1 MASIVSWVIRGRR
14 ALLAT
19 ALVFS
24 FAPLAT
30 SSALAADPVRVGF
43 ALGLTGGNAP
53 NGNQLLQALNIWRD
67 DVNAKGGL
75 LGRPVELVYYDDQ
88 TLPANDPGIYTKLI
102 EVDKVDLLLGP
113 YGTNL
118 MAAALPVIIQHNMT
132 TISMLAVAV
141 NRQFHYN
148 QYFSMVPLG
157 PDPVHSFSS
166 GFFEIASALK
176 PKVKTVAILGADA
189 EFGKNS
195 TDGARDNAK
204 AAGLTIVYDQLYPP
218 PTTDFTP
225 ILRAVQATKPDIVFV
240 ASYPPDTVG
249 IVHAAHEIG
258 LKTKI
263 FGGTMI
269 GLLATPFKVQLGP
282 LMNGILYHEDFV
294 LAFNFPG
301 SRDLLKRYQAVAKE
315 KGGID
320 PLGYAF
326 VPFGYAAGQVLQQA
340 VEGTN
345 SLDHQK
351 LAEYMHGHTFSTVVG
366 DVAFNADG
374 EWVKA
379 RYVFSQWQHLTGND
393 LDQLQD
399 PKHDVVVWPAAYKTG
414 NLIFPYTEA
423 QK

>member
-1 MASIVSWVIRGRR
+1 MPSIIPRR
-14 ALLAT
+14 HSLRQFVAALVLSFALLWTGCA
-19 ALVFS
+19 
-24 FAPLAT
+24 
-30 SSALAADPVRVGF
+30 AADPIRIGF
-43 ALGLTGGNAP
+43 ALGLTGGSATNAK
-53 NGNQLLQALNIWRD
+53 QLIEALELWRS

-75 LGRPVELVYYDDQ
+75 LGRPVAFVYYDDQ
-88 TLPANDPGIYTKLI
+88 NLPANDPGIYTKLI

-113 YGTNL
+113 YGTNQI
-118 MAAALPVIIQHNMT
+118 AAALPVIMDHKMT
-132 TISMLAVAV
+132 TVGILGTGA
-141 NRQFHYN
+141 NRNTHYAN
-148 QYFSMVPLG
+148 YFSMVPLG
-157 PDPVHSFSS
+157 EDPLHAFSS
-166 GFFEIASALK
+166 GFFEIAKAQIPK
-176 PKVKTVAILGADA
+176 PKTIAIIGIDA

-225 ILRAVQATKPDIVFV
+225 ILRAVQATNPDIVFV

-320 PLGYAF
+320 PLGYGF

-366 DVAFNADG
+366 DVAFNPDG

-414 NLIFPYTEA
+414 NLIFPYTDA

>member
-1 MASIVSWVIRGRR
+1 MSSIIPGRR
-14 ALLAT
+14 GLRVLAAT
-19 ALVFS
+19 LIFS
-24 FAPLAT
+24 IASFLT
-30 SSALAADPVRVGF
+30 SHAQAADPVRIGF
-43 ALGLTGGNAP
+43 ALGLTGPNAP
-53 NGNQLLQALNIWRD
+53 NGNQLLQAIEIWRD
-67 DVNAKGGL
+67 HVNAKGGL

-88 TLPANDPGIYTKLI
+88 TNPANDPGIYTKLI

-118 MAAALPVIIQHNMT
+118 AAAAMPVIIQHKLT
-132 TISMLAVAV
+132 TISMLATAV
-141 NRQFHYN
+141 NRQYHYG

-157 PDPVHSFSS
+157 PDPLHAFSS
-166 GFFEIASALK
+166 GFFDIAAALK
-176 PKVKTVAILGADA
+176 PKVKTVALVGIDA
-189 EFGKNS
+189 EFGKNA

-204 AAGLTIVYDQLYPP
+204 AAGFTIVYDQLYPP

-225 ILRAVQATKPDIVFV
+225 ILRAVQATNPDIVFV

-282 LMNGILYHEDFV
+282 MMNGILFHEDFV
-294 LAFNFPG
+294 PAFNFPG
-301 SRDLLKRYQAVAKE
+301 SRDLLQRYQAIAKA

-320 PLGYAF
+320 PLGYGF
-326 VPFGYAAGQVLQQA
+326 VPFGYAAGQVLAQA
-340 VEGTN
+340 VEGTQ

-351 LAEYMHGHTFSTVVG
+351 LAAYMHGHTFSTVVG
-366 DVAFNADG
+366 DIAFGPDG

-379 RYVFSQWQHLTGND
+379 RYVYSQWQHLTGND
-393 LDQLQD
+393 LGQLQD
-399 PKHDVVVWPAAYKTG
+399 PKHDVVVWPAALKTG
-414 NLIFPYTEA
+414 NLIFPYTDA
-423 QK
+423 LQ

>member
-1 MASIVSWVIRGRR
+1 MR
-14 ALLAT
+14 
-19 ALVFS
+19 
-24 FAPLAT
+24 
-30 SSALAADPVRVGF
+30 
-43 ALGLTGGNAP
+43 
-53 NGNQLLQALNIWRD
+53 
-67 DVNAKGGL
+67 
-75 LGRPVELVYYDDQ
+75 RPVELVYYDDQ
-88 TLPANDPGIYTKLI
+88 TMPANDPSIYTKLI

-157 PDPVHSFSS
+157 PDPVHAFSS
-166 GFFEIASALK
+166 GFFEIASSLK

-320 PLGYAF
+320 PLGYGF

-351 LAEYMHGHTFSTVVG
+351 LAEYMHSHPFHTIEG
-366 DVAFNADG
+366 DISFGADG
-374 EWVKA
+374 EWTEGRPIWVQYHDIKG
-379 RYVFSQWQHLTGND
+379 TD
-393 LDQLQD
+393 LDQFRE
-399 PKHDVVVWPAAYKTG
+399 PKTVSILAPEKYKTG
-414 NLIFPYTEA
+414 DLIYPYA
-423 QK
+423 KARQ

>member
-1 MASIVSWVIRGRR
+1 MASIISPVIRGRW
-14 ALLAT
+14 ALLAA
-19 ALVFS
+19 ALAFS
-24 FAPLAT
+24 FASLLTGTAQ
-30 SSALAADPVRVGF
+30 AADPVRVGF
-43 ALGLTGGNAP
+43 ALGLTGANAP

-88 TLPANDPGIYTKLI
+88 TLPANDPAIYTKLI

-118 MAAALPVIIQHNMT
+118 MAAAMPVIIQHQMT

-157 PDPVHSFSS
+157 PDPVHAFSS
-166 GFFEIASALK
+166 GFFEIAASLK

-225 ILRAVQATKPDIVFV
+225 ILRAVQATNPDIVFV

-269 GLLATPFKVQLGP
+269 GLLATPLKMQLGP
-282 LMNGILYHEDFV
+282 LMNGIVNHEDFV
-294 LAFNFPG
+294 PAFNFPG
-301 SRDLLKRYQAVAKE
+301 ARDLLKRYQAIAAQ

-320 PLGYAF
+320 PLGYGF
-326 VPFGYAAGQVLQQA
+326 VPFGYAAAQVLGQA
-340 VEGTN
+340 VEGTKN
-345 SLDHQK
+345 FDQQ
-351 LAEYMHGHTFSTVVG
+351 AIADYMRSHIFSTVVG
-366 DVAFNADG
+366 EIEYGKDG
-374 EWVKA
+374 EWKTP
-379 RYVFSQWQHLTGND
+379 RFVFTQWQHLTGND
-393 LDQLQD
+393 TAQLTD
-399 PKHDVVVWPAAYKTG
+399 PKHNVVLWPDRYKTG
-414 NLIFPYTEA
+414 TIIYPYTA
-423 QK
+423 AKN